1 MTDTI
6 IDLAIQSNII
16 SDSLLDAGG
25 ELTPELETILET
37 HTKTLATKV
46 DMLALV
52 LDRFEREAQLWKD
65 RKQEADKIKS
75 AYEKAHKRL
84 KELIKSA
91 MTLMDHDKVHGNRY
105 RMTCYDMKS
114 TLVIESE
121 HLDPSY
127 LMAKTVYEP
136 DKDRIRAD
144 LEAGKEVRGARLEP
158 CKGLRVIAG
167 TKTV

>member
-1 MTDTI
+1 MSTI

-16 SDSLLDAGG
+16 ADSLLDSGG
-25 ELTPELETILET
+25 ELTPELEQLLEV
-37 HTKTLATKV
+37 HTKELANKV
-46 DMLALV
+46 DMLAFV
-52 LDRFEREAQLWKD
+52 LDRLERDAQLWKD
-65 RKQEADKIKS
+65 RKQEADKLKS

-84 KELIKSA
+84 KDLIKSA
-91 MTLMDHDKVHGNRY
+91 MVLMDKEKVHGSRY
-105 RMTCYDMKS
+105 RMTCYSMKD
-114 TLVIESE
+114 TLVVEAE

-158 CKGLRVIAG
+158 CKGLRISAG
-167 TKTV
+167 ATRV